1 MLKCYQ
7 SNRMEQLAA
16 KLVGVMSQPLVAPLV
31 PEVVIT
37 QHQGMARWLSF
48 RLALSHGVAANIEFP
63 FPAAFVWRVF
73 HSQLSQVPEH
83 SGFDREALVWR
94 VLAELPAW
102 LAVSG
107 FESLKHYLSNDQD
120 GLKLYQLSR
129 RIADVFDQY
138 LIYRPE
144 WIADWERGGAHHWQ
158 ARLWRA
164 LVEGRP
170 RAAHRARLYQSFL
183 ELCAAGGLRAERLPA
198 RVMVFGISSLPPSYL
213 EVLARISVVVDV
225 HLFVLNPSL
234 AFWEDI
240 VDEKSLAKL
249 RNRWRGLGRE
259 DVSDYYPVGNS
270 LLASMGK
277 QGRDYMGLLQ
287 QFALEEEVL
296 FEAAGWETLLAH
308 LQDDILELHERG
320 AGADEILVIDPVDA
334 SLQVHAVH
342 SPMRE
347 VQVLHDQML
356 ALFER
361 HTDLRPQDVVVMTPD
376 IDKYAPYIEAVFG
389 TAPAGRF
396 IPWTVI
402 DRSAQAEHPIVT
414 TFLQLLGLP
423 QSRFTASEVM
433 SLLEIPSI
441 ARGLQLD
448 ETALERLRQWIIESG
463 IRWGLDGGE
472 RGLLGLP
479 DTPENTWQFGLSRLL
494 LGFAMPPQSALYRDI
509 LPYPAIEGGE
519 VRWLGVLQSFLARL
533 RGFRRRL
540 SGEYDALQWQSLVNE
555 LLSLFQVEDELE
567 QDALQVIRDVIQG
580 LTEHTALAEFGKII
594 PLVVVRDYLKGHL
607 SEPTGGQRFLGG
619 QMNFCA
625 MMPMRSLPF
634 RVVCM
639 IGMNDRDYPRNRIPI
654 GFDRMA
660 DDPRAGDRSRRDDD
674 RYLFLE
680 ALLSAREYLYISYL
694 GRNIRD
700 NSPMLPSV
708 LVTELLDYVE
718 QGYRLAEGDLRK
730 HLVMEHL
737 LQPFSQPYFSADSRL
752 FSYAD
757 EWLASTRVVGG
768 RGEATPVFV
777 DAALPV
783 SAQVSREIALDD
795 LLRFFRSP
803 AEVFL
808 RQRFGLSLRDTDTL
822 PEDSEPFGLDNLQRY
837 GIKNQL
843 LDYRLQRPGAHDGLA
858 LLRAEGVLP
867 YGAFGEQEYHA
878 DQALIEGVA
887 SRVEPLLAGR
897 KEPLSFCLVLGEF
910 SLTGSLVNLTSQGMV
925 SVRCSQPSGTDY
937 MRLWLQHLILNS
949 ITPDNVPLCSYHV
962 SEGDDFVLPP
972 VQQAENLLLPLLEL
986 YWQGLTRPLPFF
998 PKSSYAYAAQIH
1010 KNGDL
1015 VMATAAARKKWFSSE
1030 YVHGEDQNLYAQ
1042 LAFRG
1047 IDPLGDEFADLAC
1060 RVFTPLL
1067 LCAGE
1072 DNARD

>member
-1 MLKCYQ
+1 MLKLYQ
-7 SNRMEQLAA
+7 SNRMELLAA
-16 KLVGVMSQPLVAPLV
+16 KLAGIMSQPPVAPLA

-37 QHQGMARWLSF
+37 QHQGMARWLSL
-48 RLALSHGVAANIEFP
+48 RLALSHGVAANLDFP

-73 HSQLSQVPEH
+73 HSQLSQVPEQ

-94 VLAELPAW
+94 VHAELPAW
-102 LAVSG
+102 LAHAG
-107 FESLKHYLSNDQD
+107 FESIKHYLSNDQD

-144 WIADWERGGAHHWQ
+144 WITRWEQGEGQHWQ

-164 LVEGRP
+164 LVAGRP
-170 RAAHRARLYQSFL
+170 QAAHRARLYQSFV
-183 ELCAAGGLRAERLPA
+183 ELCAAGGLRAERLPE

-213 EVLARISVVVDV
+213 EVLARISAVVDV

-259 DVSDYYPVGNS
+259 DVSEYFPVGNS

-287 QFALEEEVL
+287 QFTFEEETL
-296 FEAAGWETLLAH
+296 FEEAGRKTLLAH
-308 LQDDILELHERG
+308 LQDDILELIERG
-320 AGADEILVIDPVDA
+320 SGMDELLVIDPHDV
-334 SLQVHAVH
+334 SLQVHSVH

-396 IPWTVI
+396 IPWTVV
-402 DRSAQAEHPIVT
+402 DRSAQAEHPILT

-441 ARGLQLD
+441 ARGLHLD
-448 ETALERLRQWIIESG
+448 ETALERLRQWIMESG
-463 IRWGLDGGE
+463 IRWGLDSSE
-472 RGLLGLP
+472 RGQLGLP
-479 DTPENTWQFGLSRLL
+479 ETQENTWQFGLNRLL
-494 LGFAMPPQSALYRDI
+494 LGFAMPPQSALYREI
-509 LPYPAIEGGE
+509 SPYPAIEGGE

-540 SGEYDALQWQSLVNE
+540 TGEYNALQWQSLVNE
-555 LLSLFQVEDELE
+555 LLSLFQVEDDLE
-567 QDALQVIRDVIQG
+567 QDALQAIRDVMQG
-580 LTEHTALAEFGKII
+580 LTEHTALAEYGNNI

-634 RVVCM
+634 RVVCL
-639 IGMNDRDYPRNRIPI
+639 IGMNDCDYPRNRIPI

-660 DDPRAGDRSRRDDD
+660 DEPRAGDRSRRDDD

-700 NSPMLPSV
+700 NSLMLPSV

-718 QGYRLAEGDLRK
+718 QGYRLTEGDLRR
-730 HLVMEHL
+730 HLVIEHL
-737 LQPFSQPYFSADSRL
+737 LQPFSQQYFAGDSKL

-757 EWLASTRVVGG
+757 EWLAGTRVMGG
-768 RGEATPVFV
+768 RGEASPAFV
-777 DAALPV
+777 DAPLPV
-783 SAQVSREIALDD
+783 SEQLSREITLDD
-795 LLRFFRSP
+795 LLRFFRNP

-808 RQRFGLSLRDTDTL
+808 RQRFGLWLRDNDAL

-843 LDYRLQRPGAHDGLA
+843 LDYRLEHPGANDALA

-867 YGAFGEQEYHA
+867 YGAFGEQEYLS
-878 DQALIEGVA
+878 DQKLIEGVA
-887 SRVEPLLAGR
+887 SRVEPLLEGR

-910 SLTGSLVNLTSQGMV
+910 ILTGSLANLTSQGMV
-925 SVRCSQPSGTDY
+925 SVRCAQPSGTDY
-937 MRLWLQHLILNS
+937 LRLWLQHLILNI

-962 SEGDDFVLPP
+962 SEGEDVVFPP
-972 VQQAENLLLPLLEL
+972 VQQAEKLLLPLLAL
-986 YWQGLTRPLPFF
+986 YWQGMTQPLPFF
-998 PKSSYAYAAQIH
+998 PKSSYAYAAQMH
-1010 KNGDL
+1010 KDGDVVKAL
-1015 VMATAAARKKWFSSE
+1015 AAARKKWVSSE
-1030 YVHGEDQNLYAQ
+1030 FVHGEDQNLYAQ

-1067 LCAGE
+1067 LCIGE
-1072 DNARD
+1072 DNAKD